1 MKQNLLNFLKLVY
14 KLKREVRKGWVI
26 KAGIKDPESVADH
39 VCFTAL
45 LSMIIGDMK
54 RLNTSK
60 MIKMALIH
68 DIGEALIGDI
78 IPNEAQD
85 KDQRDNEAVIKILS
99 YLPNN
104 IRESYLELWRDLI
117 TRQSEESRLIWEL
130 DKFEMILQAYEYLNE
145 GYEWEKLIEFFTSAE
160 KQVKDPFLK
169 TLLAELK
176 SNHH

>member
-1 MKQNLLNFLKLVY
+1 MKQNLLNFLKLAY
-14 KLKREVRKGWVI
+14 KLKREIRKGWVI
-26 KAGIKDPESVADH
+26 KAGIKNPESVADH

-78 IPNEAQD
+78 IPNEVQD
-85 KDQRDNEAVIKILS
+85 KYQRDNEAVIKILS

-104 IRESYLELWRDLI
+104 VRESYLELWRDLI

-130 DKFEMILQAYEYLNE
+130 DKFEMALQAYEYLNE

-160 KQVKDPFLK
+160 RQVKDPFLK
-169 TLLAELK
+169 TLLTELK
-176 SNHH
+176 PNRH